1 MLDKITKISK
11 GILDGDSESM
21 ENESDEIIEAPS
33 ESLTEK
39 GKKMSK
45 EKLTEILN
53 RMPTELTPF
62 RNAIGCLING
72 DETGAIWK
80 IVKHLGS
87 WILIAL
93 AIIIVGFIIKWW
105 IGLLAIPCAIVWLI
119 WKVIST
125 LNAIRK
131 YIMTLPRDVVG
142 MVNDCFDI
150 I

>member
-1 MLDKITKISK
+1 MIDKITKISK
-11 GILDGDSESM
+11 EILVGDSEII
-21 ENESDEIIEAPS
+21 ESESEEIIEGQSLAQKGTKKAKEQLS
-33 ESLTEK
+33 ET
-39 GKKMSK
+39 
-45 EKLTEILN
+45 LN

-62 RNAIGCLING
+62 RDAIICLING
-72 DETGAIWK
+72 NEGSAIWK

-93 AIIIVGFIIKWW
+93 AIIVVGFWIKWW

-131 YIMTLPRDVVG
+131 YVMTLPHEVVG
-142 MVNDCFDI
+142 MVNDLF
-150 I
+150 

>member
-1 MLDKITKISK
+1 MIDKITKISK
-11 GILDGDSESM
+11 EILVGDSEII
-21 ENESDEIIEAPS
+21 ENESEEIIERQSLAQKGTKKAKEQLS
-33 ESLTEK
+33 E
-39 GKKMSK
+39 M
-45 EKLTEILN
+45 LN

-62 RNAIGCLING
+62 RDAIICLING
-72 DETGAIWK
+72 NEGSAIWK

-93 AIIIVGFIIKWW
+93 AIIVVGFWIKWW

-131 YIMTLPRDVVG
+131 YVMTLPREVVG
-142 MVNDCFDI
+142 MVNDIF
-150 I
+150 